1 MQAVKVS
8 SHKDSLVWLFLVRNS
23 LKVTFFQVT
32 SQLFQLEQ
40 FIKCGGGFFKTEFR
54 LKQLENN
61 VVVSSSPLQ
70 NLEFGNFKSQLAA
83 TERNA
88 PKSGVHVQSC
98 CFEYQTVDNF
108 TVVKS

>member
-1 MQAVKVS
+1 MQA
-8 SHKDSLVWLFLVRNS
+8 R
-23 LKVTFFQVT
+23 FFQDGIQAQTVRK
-32 SQLFQLEQ
+32 QCCCE
-40 FIKCGGGFFKTEFR
+40 FKSFT
-54 LKQLENN
+54 
-61 VVVSSSPLQ
+61 

-108 TVVKS
+108 TVVTS